1 MQTPCASQRCWIRA
15 KWFRDKRTR
24 HTVAERKF
32 VRCSDSLECFYL
44 LSASSHPLYLQN
56 YTKYLS
62 ANTLAHNTLKWAK
75 VALKLKN
82 NIHTSRS
89 APPSATKSNSDKR
102 EWSFLCAHKK
112 QEKNA
117 IEKLFSL
124 EVCVGCL
131 VLNIVAIAAQRLTE
145 KRLFHP
151 EIMAFFL
158 PLTFIRHIP
167 HSANAL
173 APIVLHQPS
182 IYAWGGAHY
191 PFLRL
196 ARVKHFSHF

>member
-151 EIMAFFL
+151 EIMAFSFHWRSSAIFRIPPMHSL
-158 PLTFIRHIP
+158 LSFFISPASTHE
-167 HSANAL
+167 
-173 APIVLHQPS
+173 
-182 IYAWGGAHY
+182 GAHIIRFY
-191 PFLRL
+191 
-196 ARVKHFSHF
+196 V